1 MNTQKPTPKP
11 EQNQITIRGARTHNL
26 KGIDVDIPHNA
37 LTVVSGVS
45 GSGKSSLAFDTVYAE
60 GQRRYVESLSA
71 YARQFLERIEK
82 PDVDHMD
89 GLAPAIAIKQKN
101 QTRNPR
107 STVATATEI
116 YDYLRLL
123 YARCG
128 TVTCLHCGGI
138 VKHDTVDEI
147 VAALLA
153 LPEGT
158 RTYALF
164 PIVRAEVK
172 IEPMQAAKS
181 EIEAEPESKPQKSV
195 AKKSAKSVKSAV
207 APAYDLTESLKERLA
222 ELRRRGYNRLYQ
234 AGKIVEFST
243 PESLLELD
251 FAQPIFVLAD
261 RLALSS
267 DIRSRIVDAIETGYR
282 ESGEIQFHLIPRT
295 PDSTQQNQSNLIPSE
310 AEHSP
315 SNINRSKESSVILSK
330 AGRSASEAN
339 RSNENIVILSKAG
352 RSASEANRSNEN
364 IVILSEAGRSASE
377 ANRSNEN
384 IVILSEGGAFAAGV
398 EGPAVA
404 SAQPRTLRFSAAF
417 ECTTCHR
424 AYREPEPRLFS
435 FNNPF
440 GACPRCQ
447 GFGNTIDFDPNLI
460 IPDKSKSL
468 ANGAIAPWNGAK
480 YRPHH
485 GEMIRAARTA
495 GIPTDIPWYDLTA
508 DQQRF
513 IEDGSGSFPGIR
525 GFFSA
530 LERKKYK
537 LHVRVFLSKYRGYA
551 LCPDCRGQ
559 RLRAEARA
567 VLINDKNICEVS
579 SLTISEAQVFFDSL
593 RLSPAQT
600 EVAGKILEEVRQRI
614 GFLHQV
620 GLDYLTLD
628 RLSST
633 LSGGESQRIQLAT
646 SLGSRLVGALY
657 VLDEPSIGLHT
668 RDTARLIAIMQDL
681 RDLGNTILVVEH
693 DPDVIRSAD
702 HLLDLGPGAGELG
715 GHLLASGTVAEV
727 TRNPASITGKYLSGR
742 LTIPVPKLRREPGRE
757 RLRLTGARI
766 HNLRGVDVEI
776 PLNMLVCVTGVS
788 GSGKST
794 LVHQVLYR
802 ALTRA
807 LNQDA
812 QPEGDPTP
820 LFRELSGTQHL
831 NEVVLVDQSPIGRTP
846 RSNPVTYIKAFD
858 DIRALFAA
866 QPDAKRRNFG
876 PGHFSFNVPGGRC
889 DVCEGDGT
897 VTVEMQ
903 FLADIEL
910 PCEECGGTRYKPSVL
925 DIKYKGRNI
934 HDVLNMTVKEALTYF
949 AGHPRIVD
957 KLYVLDE
964 VGLGY
969 VRLGQSATTLS
980 GGEAQRVKLA
990 AHLATARSITGRTGN
1005 EAAAR
1010 ARSRTLYI
1018 LDEPT
1023 TGLHFD
1029 DVAKLLAAFRKL
1041 IEGGGSL
1048 LVIEH
1053 NLDVIKSADWVID
1066 MGPEGGSAGGQ
1077 IVATGTPEEIAAN
1090 PASHTG
1096 HWLAPVLAPIPKPE
1110 PEPQLTT

>member
-1 MNTQKPTPKP
+1 MMDQISEVNVAEEFQRPTPSDA
-11 EQNQITIRGARTHNL
+11 NDHIVIRGARTHNL
-26 KGIDVDIPHNA
+26 KSIDVDIPHNA

-138 VKHDTVDEI
+138 VRHDTVDEI
-147 VAALLA
+147 VTSLLA
-153 LPEGT
+153 IPEST
-158 RTYALF
+158 RAYALF
-164 PIVRAEVK
+164 PIIRAEIK
-172 IEPMQAAKS
+172 FEPLQPATTEVPPEPPKPAK
-181 EIEAEPESKPQKSV
+181 KSTS
-195 AKKSAKSVKSAV
+195 KKSAKSAPLAVDFSAITD
-207 APAYDLTESLKERLA
+207 ALKDRLT

-234 AGKIVEFST
+234 PIAGQTGRIVEFST

-251 FAQPIFVLAD
+251 FSQPIFVLID
-261 RLALSS
+261 RLAISP
-267 DIRSRIVDAIETGYR
+267 DIRTRIVDAIETGYR
-282 ESGEIQFHLIPRT
+282 ESGEVLFHTVPRGEEE
-295 PDSTQQNQSNLIPSE
+295 PQ
-310 AEHSP
+310 H
-315 SNINRSKESSVILSK
+315 
-330 AGRSASEAN
+330 
-339 RSNENIVILSKAG
+339 
-352 RSASEANRSNEN
+352 
-364 IVILSEAGRSASE
+364 
-377 ANRSNEN
+377 
-384 IVILSEGGAFAAGV
+384 
-398 EGPAVA
+398 
-404 SAQPRTLRFSAAF
+404 LRFSAAF
-417 ECTTCHR
+417 ECSTCHR

-435 FNNPF
+435 FNNPY

-460 IPDKSKSL
+460 LPDRSKTL
-468 ANGAIAPWNGAK
+468 VQGAIAPWTTPK
-480 YRPHH
+480 YRPFH
-485 GEMIRAARTA
+485 GEMIRFAKSAA
-495 GIPTDIPWYDLTA
+495 IPTDVPWYDLDPA
-508 DQQRF
+508 QQELLWEGR
-513 IEDGSGSFPGIR
+513 GTYPGIR
-525 GFFSA
+525 GFFAA
-530 LERKKYK
+530 LDRKKYK

-567 VLINDKNICEVS
+567 VLINNQNICEVS
-579 SLTISEAQVFFDSL
+579 ALTISAAQTFFDNL
-593 RLSPAQT
+593 QLTPAQT
-600 EVAGKILEEVRQRI
+600 EIAGKILEEVRQRI
-614 GFLHQV
+614 HFLHEV

-668 RDTARLIAIMQDL
+668 RDTAKLIRILHSL

-715 GHLLASGTVAEV
+715 GQLLAAGTVAEV
-727 TRNPASITGKYLSGR
+727 TANPRSITGKYLSGR
-742 LTIPVPKLRREPGRE
+742 LTIPVPRQRREPGRE
-757 RLRLTGARI
+757 HLILTGARI
-766 HNLRGVDVEI
+766 HNLRGVDVDI
-776 PLNMLVCVTGVS
+776 PLNLLCCVTGVS

-794 LVHQVLYR
+794 LIHQVLYR
-802 ALTRA
+802 ALMQSLNREPGAGEPEPTHLFRA
-807 LNQDA
+807 LA
-812 QPEGDPTP
+812 
-820 LFRELSGTQHL
+820 GTQHL
-831 NEVVLVDQSPIGRTP
+831 NDVILVDQSPIGRTP

-858 DIRALFAA
+858 EIRALFAA
-866 QPDAKRRNFG
+866 QPDAKRKGFG
-876 PGHFSFNVPGGRC
+876 PGSFSFNVPGGRC

-910 PCEECGGTRYKPSVL
+910 PCEECNATRYKNSVL
-925 DIKYKGRNI
+925 EIKYKGRNI

-949 AGHPRIVD
+949 AGVPKIVD

-990 AHLATARSITGRTGN
+990 SHLATARSITNRNASADSASPT
-1005 EAAAR
+1005 ATR

-1029 DVAKLLAAFRKL
+1029 DVQKLLAAFRKL

-1066 MGPEGGSAGGQ
+1066 MGPEGGSAGGE
-1077 IVATGTPEEIAAN
+1077 IVATGTPEAIASN
-1090 PASHTG
+1090 PRSHTG
-1096 HWLAPVLAPIPKPE
+1096 RYLAPVLGHR
-1110 PEPQLTT
+1110 

>member
-1 MNTQKPTPKP
+1 MSNLTLDPIPAPTP
-11 EQNQITIRGARTHNL
+11 EALNQITIRGARTHNL

-138 VKHDTVDEI
+138 VKRDSVDEI
-147 VAALLA
+147 VAALFA
-153 LPEGT
+153 LGGREDEPAT
-158 RTYALF
+158 RVNALF
-164 PIVRAEVK
+164 PIVRAEIKLEPLQSPTSGEQAPEPVK
-172 IEPMQAAKS
+172 
-181 EIEAEPESKPQKSV
+181 KP
-195 AKKSAKSVKSAV
+195 AKKSAKSAKPSTNIA
-207 APAYDLTESLKERLA
+207 AATLTDPLRDRLL

-234 AGKIVEFST
+234 NNAIVEFST

-251 FAQPIFVLAD
+251 FSQPIFVLID
-261 RLALSS
+261 RLALGPE
-267 DIRSRIVDAIETGYR
+267 IRSRLVDAIETGYR
-282 ESGEIQFHLIPRT
+282 ESGEIRFHTLPRGE
-295 PDSTQQNQSNLIPSE
+295 E
-310 AEHSP
+310 AP
-315 SNINRSKESSVILSK
+315 QL
-330 AGRSASEAN
+330 
-339 RSNENIVILSKAG
+339 
-352 RSASEANRSNEN
+352 
-364 IVILSEAGRSASE
+364 
-377 ANRSNEN
+377 
-384 IVILSEGGAFAAGV
+384 F
-398 EGPAVA
+398 
-404 SAQPRTLRFSAAF
+404 RFSSAF

-468 ANGAIAPWNGAK
+468 AEDAIAPWAVGK

-485 GEMIRAARTA
+485 GELIRFAKSAK
-495 GIPTDIPWYDLTA
+495 IPTNIPWFDLTPE
-508 DQQRF
+508 QQLL
-513 IEDGSGSFPGIR
+513 IEDGQGSFPGIR
-525 GFFSA
+525 GFFRE
-530 LERKKYK
+530 LDRKKYK
-537 LHVRVFLSKYRGYA
+537 LHVRVFLSKYRGFA
-551 LCPDCRGQ
+551 LCPDCRGT

-567 VLINDKNICEVS
+567 VLLSGRNICEVAA
-579 SLTISEAQVFFDSL
+579 LTITAATEFFDNL
-593 RLSPAQT
+593 QLSPAQA
-600 EVAGKILEEVRQRI
+600 EIAGKILEEVRQRTH
-614 GFLHQV
+614 FLHQV

-668 RDTARLIAIMQDL
+668 RDTAKLIRIMEEL

-693 DPDVIRSAD
+693 DPDVIRAAD
-702 HLLDLGPGAGELG
+702 YLLDLGPGAGELG
-715 GHLLASGTVAEV
+715 GKLLAAGTVAEV
-727 TRNPASITGKYLSGR
+727 TANPNSITGKYLSGR
-742 LTIPVPKLRREPGRE
+742 LTIPVPKHRREPGRE
-757 RLRLTGARI
+757 RLKLTGARI
-766 HNLRGVDVEI
+766 HNLRGVDLEV
-776 PLNMLVCVTGVS
+776 PLNLLCCVTGVS

-794 LVHQVLYR
+794 IVHQVLYR
-802 ALTRA
+802 ALQQA
-807 LNQDA
+807 LGQVESSDVTA
-812 QPEGDPTP
+812 G
-820 LFRELSGTQHL
+820 LYRELSGTQHL
-831 NEVVLVDQSPIGRTP
+831 NEVILVDQSPIGRTP

-858 DIRALFAA
+858 EIRALFAA
-866 QPDAKRRNFG
+866 QPDAKRKNFAAG
-876 PGHFSFNVPGGRC
+876 AFSFNVPGGRC

-897 VTVEMQ
+897 VKVEMQ

-910 PCEECGGTRYKPSVL
+910 PCEECGGTRYKSAIL

-934 HDVLNMTVKEALTYF
+934 HDVLNMTVKEALVYF

-964 VGLGY
+964 VGLSY

-990 AHLATARSITGRTGN
+990 SHLATARSITGKSPD
-1005 EAAAR
+1005 AAAR

-1041 IEGGGSL
+1041 LDGGGSL

-1066 MGPEGGSAGGQ
+1066 MGPEGGSGGGQ
-1077 IVATGTPEEIAAN
+1077 IVAAGTPEQIAAN

-1096 HWLAPVLAPIPKPE
+1096 HWLGPVLEATAHHEAIPV
-1110 PEPQLTT
+1110 TV